1 MSRRPSNII
10 NHVICNLKST
20 KIEDTSAMIKA
31 VIIDDERPSIETL
44 KWKLENYCPEV
55 AVEAAFDNPAEGVNY
70 LKNNAPDLLFLDIEM
85 PMLNG
90 FDVLEDLGRDVPFD
104 IIFTT
109 AYDNFGIQAVKF
121 SALDYL
127 LKPVQNKE
135 LKEAIE
141 KHLRKTERRIPSEQ
155 IDVLFNNVQAERKG
169 KRARVALASKE
180 SIEFVDPNDIVL
192 CVASSNY
199 TEVYLTNGSKRLISK
214 TLKDFEDL
222 LTPYDFFRP
231 HHSHLVNLNRVREF
245 IRGDGGYL
253 ILENKMQV
261 AVSKS
266 KREELLTL
274 LS

>member
-1 MSRRPSNII
+1 
-10 NHVICNLKST
+10 
-20 KIEDTSAMIKA
+20 MIKA
-31 VIIDDERPSIETL
+31 VIIDDERPSIDTL
-44 KWKLENYCPEV
+44 KWKLENYCPDVTVV
-55 AVEAAFDNPAEGVNY
+55 AVFNNPAEGVDY
-70 LKNNAPDLLFLDIEM
+70 LKNNPPDLLFLDIEM

-90 FDVLEDLGRDVPFD
+90 FDVLEELGRDVTFD

-141 KHLRKTERRIPSEQ
+141 KHQRKARHAIPSEQ
-155 IDVLFNNVQAERKG
+155 IDVLLNNVQAERKG

-192 CVASSNY
+192 CIASSNY
-199 TEVYLTNGSKRLISK
+199 TEVYLTGGAKRLISK
-214 TLKDFEDL
+214 TLKEFEDL
-222 LTPYDFFRP
+222 LTPYGFFRP

-245 IRGDGGYL
+245 MRGDGGYL

-261 AVSKS
+261 AVSKN

>member
-1 MSRRPSNII
+1 
-10 NHVICNLKST
+10 
-20 KIEDTSAMIKA
+20 MIKA
-31 VIIDDERPSIETL
+31 VIIDDERPSIDTL
-44 KWKLENYCPEV
+44 KWKLENYCPDV
-55 AVEAAFDNPAEGVNY
+55 TVEAAFDNPAEGVNY
-70 LKNNAPDLLFLDIEM
+70 LKTQPPDLLFLDIEM

-90 FDVLEDLGRDVPFD
+90 FDVLEELGRDVSFD

-135 LKEAIE
+135 LKDAIE
-141 KHLRKTERRIPSEQ
+141 KHLRKTRRAIPSEQ
-155 IDVLFNNVQAERKG
+155 IDVLLNNVQAERKG

-180 SIEFVDPNDIVL
+180 SIEFVDPNDIVV
-192 CVASSNY
+192 CIASSNY
-199 TEVYLTNGSKRLISK
+199 TEVYLTNGVKRLISK
-214 TLKDFEDL
+214 TLKEFEDL
-222 LTPYDFFRP
+222 LTPYGFFRP

-245 IRGDGGYL
+245 MRGDGGYL

-261 AVSKS
+261 AVSKN